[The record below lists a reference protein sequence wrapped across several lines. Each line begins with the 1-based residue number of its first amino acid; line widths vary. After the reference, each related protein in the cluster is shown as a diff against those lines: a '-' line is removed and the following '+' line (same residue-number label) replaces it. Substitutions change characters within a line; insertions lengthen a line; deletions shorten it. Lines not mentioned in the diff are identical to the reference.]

1 MANGHWTRALGL
13 MRCTSLSCER
23 SMVRDEPIYLVAGA
37 LKNAVCAPC
46 AVRRFTKTPPADLP
60 HLRPLV
66 ETPTPAPTS
75 RLLPLSDSAEPRE
88 GAFARFDR
96 AATSGKLRDAIKSNR
111 KQAAAAA
118 VVDPKLRQLG
128 ESDR

>member
-1 MANGHWTRALGL
+1 MAGGIWTRATGVVS
-13 MRCTSLSCER
+13 CTSLSCAR
-23 SMVRDEPIYLVAGA
+23 SMVRGEPIYLVAGA

-46 AVRRFTKTPPADLP
+46 AARRFTKTPPADLP
-60 HLRPLV
+60 HVRPLV
-66 ETPTPAPTS
+66 ETPPPAPTI
-75 RLLPLSDSAEPRE
+75 RPLSDSAEPRE

-118 VVDPKLRQLG
+118 MVDPKLRQLG